1 VDMNQSILLGDE
13 ELLKRLL
20 QLFHL
25 MSHFPFIPDTLM
37 MMGLKE
43 FDNWKDMTRQ
53 EELARKLLIS
63 TSRLDNNENNNA
75 PRQLHDLG
83 SETDMLEIL
92 STSFMNDGEEPT
104 NQLGYVMA
112 VINAA
117 QQTE

>member
-1 VDMNQSILLGDE
+1 
-13 ELLKRLL
+13 
-20 QLFHL
+20 

-92 STSFMNDGEEPT
+92 STSFMNNGEEPT